1 MALIARDGPGSAG
14 VDLEDF
20 RAMFPALETRA
31 YLFSGAM
38 APAARP
44 VLAAWDGWA
53 QAWSGDPNAVLTD
66 DAMLG
71 EMASLRRSFAG
82 LIGAAAGEIAL
93 TDNTSRAANIAVRI
107 LAAESRGHVVVDDS
121 SYPSSVYPWRVS
133 GREVRYVPSDEA
145 GDPTAAVADAIND
158 QTLAVCVSH
167 VAPFSGRRHDLAAL
181 SRAAHAH
188 GAAVMVDAAQSAGIV
203 PIDVLADGVDILVT
217 TAMKWLLGPPGI
229 GYLYVSRELLSQA
242 PVLDVGYIGLDAPLG
257 DWPVTTVPPVTAD
270 ARRYELGLPSLPGL
284 AAARAGID
292 LIGAAGI
299 DQIAARAERLVTR
312 CIQGLAELGQ
322 DVVTPLDPNRRAG
335 VLVFRHHRPA
345 EIFDICRNEGV
356 DIGVLGPSSAVRV
369 DPHGFNNDDDIDRF
383 LDCYQRNKR
392 KSGRT

>member
-14 VDLEDF
+14 MSLEKF

-44 VLAAWDGWA
+44 VRAAWDAWA
-53 QAWSGDPNAVLTD
+53 KAWSADPNAVLTE

-82 LIGAAAGEIAL
+82 LIGATAGEIAL
-93 TDNTSRAANIAVRI
+93 TDNTSRAANIAVRV
-107 LAAESRGHVVVDDS
+107 LSAAPGHVVVDDT

-133 GREVRYVPSDEA
+133 GREVRYVPSGEA
-145 GDPTAAVADAIND
+145 DDPTEAVADAIND

-167 VAPFSGRRHDLAAL
+167 VAPFSGQRHDLATL

-188 GAAVMVDAAQSAGIV
+188 GAVVMVDAAQSAGVV
-203 PIDVLADGVDILVT
+203 PIDVLADGADILVT

-229 GYLYVSRELLSQA
+229 GYLYVSRDLLSQA
-242 PVLDVGYIGLDAPLG
+242 PVLDVGYIGLEAALG
-257 DWPVTTVPPVTAD
+257 DWPVTAVPPVTAD

-284 AAARAGID
+284 AAARAGIE

-299 DQIAARAERLVTR
+299 DQIAAKAERLVSR

-322 DVVTPLDPNRRAG
+322 DVITPLDASRRAG
-335 VLVFRHHRPA
+335 VLVFRDDRPF
-345 EIFDICRNEGV
+345 ELFDVCRDKGV
-356 DIGVLGPSSAVRV
+356 DIGVLGPSRSVRV
-369 DPHGFNNDDDIDRF
+369 DPHGFNNDDDVDRF
-383 LDCYQRNKR
+383 LDCYQRHKR
-392 KSGRT
+392 K